1 MNCPEE
7 VSFNVKDGFLDA
19 ALRGFRRGLISAQEY
34 RNLGQCDS
42 LDDLKLQLVNNHVEQ
57 TLLAC
62 RFYADDSS
70 FLQCNTDFESEFLNE
85 TASLHTSTFF
95 ANCSNK
101 LVDYFNRIRYQV
113 GLEASFKRTNL

>member
-42 LDDLKLQLVNNHVEQ
+42 LDDLKLQL
-57 TLLAC
+57 
-62 RFYADDSS
+62 
-70 FLQCNTDFESEFLNE
+70 CNTDFESEFLNE

-101 LVDYFNRIRYQV
+101 LVDDFNRIRYQV